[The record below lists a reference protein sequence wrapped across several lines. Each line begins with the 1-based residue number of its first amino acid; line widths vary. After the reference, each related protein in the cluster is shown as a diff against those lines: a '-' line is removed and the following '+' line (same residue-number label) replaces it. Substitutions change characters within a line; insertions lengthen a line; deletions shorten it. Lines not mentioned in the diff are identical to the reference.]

1 MKSGNIIKLD
11 PRTKLLMCFTSA
23 VIMFGSGGDTVRIMQ
38 YCCAAV
44 PLLFM
49 LFMRKPGAAAWYG
62 GLFLL
67 AVMYPVYIMP
77 HLPKGIGTVFGVI
90 SAVFY
95 QAVPG
100 MSMFAFILMTTT
112 VSEFIC
118 AMERMHIPKTVCV
131 PVSVMFR
138 FFPAVAE
145 EYGYIRNAMKMRGIS
160 GKTPSQFLEYR
171 LVPLMTAVLNIGGDL
186 SASALSRGLDS
197 PEKRT
202 NACVIRFR
210 AADYAITALCLAAT
224 GFLIYEKAV
233 NR

>member
-44 PLLFM
+44 PFCFM
-49 LFMRKPGAAAWYG
+49 LFMRKLGAAAWYG
-62 GLFLL
+62 GSFLL

-77 HLPKGIGTVFGVI
+77 YLPKSLATVFGVL

-118 AMERMHIPKTVCV
+118 AMEKLHIPKTITV

-138 FFPAVAE
+138 FFPAIAE
-145 EYGYIRNAMKMRGIS
+145 EYGCIRNAMKMRGIS
-160 GKTPSQFLEYR
+160 GRTSAQFLEYR

-197 PEKRT
+197 PKKRT
-202 NACVIRFR
+202 NACVIDFR
-210 AADYAITALCLAAT
+210 AIDYIITVLCLAGI
-224 GFLIYEKAV
+224 GFFIYTKAV
-233 NR
+233 RR